1 MKRHVFAS
9 DLSNKAFRNLLGE
22 RSLQEIAT
30 KVDEISP
37 PSEVIRTKAC
47 FDPGDL
53 SKVTDVGMG
62 TTLDFELQRIQAGVS
77 PHKGTYAYELRDVTL
92 MDGALYKFRFKHGIS
107 YRNQLA
113 SHTGPVEVVADGGT
127 LAQSW
132 LGSRYFG
139 HWVRDDIPLAWLAK
153 QIGNPTGIHRPLTP
167 QQMAYAEIFEVQFN
181 TLPQV
186 AHLSKITVL
195 SDSHYNQGK
204 IARWKTMRNALA
216 ARASGKKFN
225 GVMLLRGA
233 SGESRVLLNELEIA
247 QRLERLGFYIANPA
261 TMNIDEFLSEAA
273 SADIVVGVEGSQL
286 ANGFFCM
293 KEGASMLVLQPPF
306 RFNNIYK
313 DACDAIGA
321 RYGFVVGDI
330 SADGFTVDADAVERI
345 VERLSKS

>member
-1 MKRHVFAS
+1 MKRHVFTS

-30 KVDEISP
+30 KVEEISP
-37 PSEVIRTKAC
+37 PSEVTRTNAC
-47 FDPGDL
+47 FDPGDI

-62 TTLDFELQRIQAGVS
+62 TTLEFELQRIQAGVS
-77 PHKGTYAYELRDVTL
+77 PHKGTYAYELHDVTL

-107 YRNQLA
+107 YRKQLT
-113 SHTGPVEVVADGGT
+113 SHTGQVEVVEDGGT

-167 QQMAYAEIFEVQFN
+167 QQLAYAEILGVEFS
-181 TLPQV
+181 TLPHV

-195 SDSHYNQGK
+195 TDSHYNQGK
-204 IARWKTMRNALA
+204 VARWKTMRDAIA
-216 ARASGKKFN
+216 SRAIGKKFN
-225 GVMLLRGA
+225 GVMLLRGF

-247 QRLERLGFYIANPA
+247 ERLERLGFYIVNPG
-261 TMNIDEFLSEAA
+261 TMDVEKFLSEAA
-273 SADIVVGVEGSQL
+273 AADIVVGVEGSQL

-293 KEGASMLVLQPPF
+293 KEDASMLVLQPPF

-321 RYGFVVGDI
+321 RYGFVVGDL
-330 SADGFTVDADAVERI
+330 AANGFTVDAEAVERI
-345 VERLSKS
+345 VERLCQT